1 VGLFV
6 TIFFLVRPRN
16 RVHKFLQGTIQQV
29 EQDTFSERG
38 DMTNEGLRLLAIF
51 AHPDDESLGAGSTLA
66 KYAAEGVEVHLICAT
81 KGERGWTGSEKDN
94 PGLQKLGRL
103 REKELHA
110 AAQVLGI
117 AQVYFLDYVDGDLDQ
132 APQMEA
138 IDKIAGLI
146 REIRPQVVLS
156 FGPDGIYGHPDH
168 IVISQFSSAACIR
181 TADISFQ
188 HRQPAHTVSKFY
200 YMVIE
205 RELSVNYAKVFG
217 DIRMNIDGV
226 DRTISTWEDWAVTT
240 TIDGSKHWRTV
251 LQAVNCHQTQVA
263 IYADLNKLS
272 EERSIQLWGKRTYY
286 RVFSFVNSG
295 RKQETDL
302 FDGLR

>member
-1 VGLFV
+1 
-6 TIFFLVRPRN
+6 
-16 RVHKFLQGTIQQV
+16 
-29 EQDTFSERG
+29 
-38 DMTNEGLRLLAIF
+38 MNEPLKLLAIF

-94 PGLQKLGRL
+94 PGLQELGNL

-110 AAQVLGI
+110 AAQALGI
-117 AQVYFLDYVDGDLDQ
+117 EHVYFLDYVDGDLDQ
-132 APQMEA
+132 APHMEA

-168 IVISQFSSAACIR
+168 IAISQFSQAACIR
-181 TADISFQ
+181 AVDSAFTN
-188 HRQPAHTVSKFY
+188 AHLPHAVSKFY

-205 RELSVNYAKVFG
+205 KELAVNYAKVFG

-226 DRTISTWEDWAVTT
+226 DRTVSVWEDWAVTT
-240 TIDGSKHWRTV
+240 TIDGSKYWQTA
-251 LQAVNCHQTQVA
+251 LEAVNCHQTQVA
-263 IYADLNKLS
+263 IYGDLNTLS
-272 EERSIQLWGKRTYY
+272 EERSIQLWGKRTYF
-286 RVFSFVNSG
+286 RVFSFVNGG
-295 RKQETDL
+295 RKHETDL
-302 FDGLR
+302 FEGLR

>member
-1 VGLFV
+1 
-6 TIFFLVRPRN
+6 
-16 RVHKFLQGTIQQV
+16 
-29 EQDTFSERG
+29 
-38 DMTNEGLRLLAIF
+38 MNEPLKLLAIF

-94 PGLQKLGRL
+94 PGLEELGNL

-110 AAQVLGI
+110 AAQALGI

-168 IVISQFSSAACIR
+168 IAISQFSQAACIR
-181 TADISFQ
+181 AVDSAF
-188 HRQPAHTVSKFY
+188 AHAHLPHAVSKFY

-205 RELSVNYAKVFG
+205 KELAVNYAKVFG

-226 DRTISTWEDWAVTT
+226 D
-240 TIDGSKHWRTV
+240 
-251 LQAVNCHQTQVA
+251 
-263 IYADLNKLS
+263 
-272 EERSIQLWGKRTYY
+272 
-286 RVFSFVNSG
+286 
-295 RKQETDL
+295 
-302 FDGLR
+302 